1 MRLLSPDLV
10 IVLPATSVAEQPRV
24 LSSSRAGLVKVLD
37 DHDYEA
43 RKLIAKETQRTY
55 RLIESRF
62 TGTGQRGSDNRWWVG
77 RTIVVCKWIVPR
89 PSQRDQVLLARFS
102 KRWLASDL
110 AGLATAIRQC
120 AVTSQVDLPDADVRP
135 LLEAARSGSFA

>member
-1 MRLLSPDLV
+1 MILLSPDLV

-24 LSSSRAGLVKVLD
+24 LSSSRAGPVKVLD
-37 DHDYEA
+37 DRDYEA

-55 RLIESRF
+55 RLIESRV

-77 RTIVVCKWIVPR
+77 RTSVVCQWIVPR
-89 PSQRDQVLLARFS
+89 DSQRDQVLLARFS
-102 KRWLASDL
+102 KRWLTSDL
-110 AGLATAIRQC
+110 VGLARAIRQC

-135 LLEAARSGSFA
+135 LLEAARSGSFT